1 MHPARGAPIGT
12 SKMATSSFSPTLQ
25 SAPRRLDRLRRSRR
39 QSGAMNMTRTVTA
52 RDDGPGRTARR
63 TTWRV
68 RAFVLG
74 GLALAAVYTAVAL
87 GLDAGAE
94 RIGRLWMAAI
104 VWTVAASLASVLWRG
119 FRRRDWSAFSSYEL
133 PEDDGDMDEFIS
145 RTGRYSSLGEMEDR
159 MLHDHDHL
167 R

>member
-1 MHPARGAPIGT
+1 M
-12 SKMATSSFSPTLQ
+12 
-25 SAPRRLDRLRRSRR
+25 PR
-39 QSGAMNMTRTVTA
+39 TFTA
-52 RDDGPGRTARR
+52 QDNGPGCTARR
-63 TTWRV
+63 TTGRA

-74 GLALAAVYTAVAL
+74 GLALAAVYTASSLAL
-87 GLDAGAE
+87 GAGVE
-94 RIGRLWMAAI
+94 HIGTLWMAAI
-104 VWTVAASLASVLWRG
+104 AWTLGASLAGALRRG
-119 FRRRDWSAFSSYEL
+119 FRRRDWPAFSGYEL